1 MSFSMGN
8 GPYKQR
14 IGSIRRIRRIRCW
27 YLAGQEDGY
36 RTQATFFDSSFSFR
50 LGVVVVVVVVVVEV
64 IVILFIF
71 FIFFVFFTT
80 VFACVPLWWFLLLV
94 VVAVA
99 SITTAR

>member
-1 MSFSMGN
+1 MSFSMRN

-14 IGSIRRIRRIRCW
+14 IGSIRRIRCW
-27 YLAGQEDGY
+27 YLVGQEDGY
-36 RTQATFFDSSFSFR
+36 RTQATFVDSSFSFR
-50 LGVVVVVVVVVVEV
+50 LGVVVVEV
-64 IVILFIF
+64 IVILFVF

-99 SITTAR
+99 VASITTVR

>member
-1 MSFSMGN
+1 MGN

-50 LGVVVVVVVVVVEV
+50 LGVVVVVVVEV
-64 IVILFIF
+64 IVIL

>member
-1 MSFSMGN
+1 MGN

-50 LGVVVVVVVVVVEV
+50 LGVVVVVVEV
-64 IVILFIF
+64 IVIL

>member
-1 MSFSMGN
+1 MSFSMRN

-14 IGSIRRIRRIRCW
+14 IGSIRRIRCW
-27 YLAGQEDGY
+27 YLVGQEDGY

-50 LGVVVVVVVVVVEV
+50 LGVVVVEV
-64 IVILFIF
+64 IVILFVF
-71 FIFFVFFTT
+71 FIFFFVFFTT

-99 SITTAR
+99 VASITTVR